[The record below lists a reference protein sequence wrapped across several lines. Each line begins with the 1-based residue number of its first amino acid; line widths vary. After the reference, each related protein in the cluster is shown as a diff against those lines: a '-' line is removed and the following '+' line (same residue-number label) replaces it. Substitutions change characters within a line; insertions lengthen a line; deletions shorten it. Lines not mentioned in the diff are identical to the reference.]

1 MFLCNLGNGHGIPG
15 SSESDP
21 VVLLVGSKV
30 AESAE
35 KFPLLQVQHLHCS
48 SWVHGQCGKKGWEE
62 DIQQRGR
69 KGTTFLHSGSERELR
84 FRPQRLFFFAH

>member
-1 MFLCNLGNGHGIPG
+1 MFLCNLSNRHGIPG

-35 KFPLLQVQHLHCS
+35 KFPLLQVQHC
-48 SWVHGQCGKKGWEE
+48 
-62 DIQQRGR
+62 
-69 KGTTFLHSGSERELR
+69 
-84 FRPQRLFFFAH
+84 